1 MIYAWIGRAVV
12 KAAKYFVVNRYGRE
26 LRVGAA
32 VFAVA
37 LGVGAYLLSRDV
49 QEG

>member
-1 MIYAWIGRAVV
+1 MIYEWIGRAVV
-12 KAAKYFVVNRYGRE
+12 KAATYYIGSRYGRE
-26 LRVGAA
+26 LRVGAG

-49 QEG
+49 KEG